1 MSGGHLW
8 PWRWYFLFN
17 SGLSE
22 ALIGLYDFL
31 PIVLVVS
38 RVNLHF
44 YPILIRQIEQT
55 NEISLMILKSPK
67 QSNRN
72 WIWTEGSH
80 AHAKSPHVL
89 TSVTLFSFEIGSIEW
104 ERKRKKVAWWLNE
117 KKKLPRGH
125 VSLIIFTWPTRP
137 WPSGIKNLTFQPV
150 SELTRGPFS
159 SVITPP
165 RGKSS
170 GNRGPTRV
178 QSRSQTLLSKRP
190 VEQLA
195 NEWHHNLFS

>member
-1 MSGGHLW
+1 MVICDPDVDIFSL
-8 PWRWYFLFN
+8 N

-89 TSVTLFSFEIGSIEW
+89 TSVTLFSFEIGSIESK
-104 ERKRKKVAWWLNE
+104 RKREN
-117 KKKLPRGH
+117 
-125 VSLIIFTWPTRP
+125 
-137 WPSGIKNLTFQPV
+137 SGMMVK
-150 SELTRGPFS
+150 
-159 SVITPP
+159 
-165 RGKSS
+165 
-170 GNRGPTRV
+170 
-178 QSRSQTLLSKRP
+178 
-190 VEQLA
+190 
-195 NEWHHNLFS
+195 

>member
-1 MSGGHLW
+1 MSVIIVVVICDHDVDIFSL
-8 PWRWYFLFN
+8 N

-104 ERKRKKVAWWLNE
+104 KRKRKKVVWWLNE

-125 VSLIIFTWPTRP
+125 VSVIIFTWTTRP
-137 WPSGIKNLTFQPV
+137 WPSGIKNLHFNRFRNLHEDLFQV
-150 SELTRGPFS
+150 L
-159 SVITPP
+159 
-165 RGKSS
+165 
-170 GNRGPTRV
+170 
-178 QSRSQTLLSKRP
+178 
-190 VEQLA
+190 
-195 NEWHHNLFS
+195 